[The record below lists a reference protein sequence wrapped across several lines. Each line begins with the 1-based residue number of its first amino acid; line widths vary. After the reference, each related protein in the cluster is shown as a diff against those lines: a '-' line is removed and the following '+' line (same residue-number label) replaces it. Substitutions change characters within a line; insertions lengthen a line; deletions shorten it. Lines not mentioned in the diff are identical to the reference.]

1 MKSRSRRSF
10 LQKSAALGM
19 GTLVIPHFLKASANG
34 KVNIAVIGAGGRG
47 WRNFTSF
54 LNKEHPEL
62 SENIVAFCD
71 VCDTRAAAAYEAFPE
86 VPRFKDFRKM
96 LDKMHKDIDAVI
108 ISTPDHTHFP
118 AAMASMQMEKHVY
131 MEKPLARNIWQLRTL
146 SRAASH
152 YKVIAQMG
160 NQGHST
166 DGIRRVKEW
175 VDAGVTGEVKEV
187 FAWFNG
193 PEFREDGYF
202 LKPNNYPPAT
212 SPVPEGL
219 DWDLWLGPA
228 AKIPYAKYY
237 HPRFWRGW
245 YDFGCGEL
253 GDWACHTLDAPFWS
267 LDLGSPSVVE
277 PEFSDRN
284 PMPEKFVT
292 NSSVLRFEFPAR
304 GDKPP
309 VIMKWFEGGKQPE
322 NYQDWGMDELPN
334 NGMIM
339 IGSEKSIRTGGR
351 PNDSRLVMAK
361 EEWEAYQE
369 NMPEPVIPR
378 VPDESP
384 HHEWLNAIKGIGP
397 MPVSDFYYASR
408 LTEMALVGV
417 LAQRFDTRI
426 EFDAENMKITNHPE
440 LNRYVKEPVRKGW
453 EYGED
458 LW

>member
-1 MKSRSRRSF
+1 MKSRSRREF
-10 LQKSAALGM
+10 IKKSSALGI
-19 GTLVIPHFLKASANG
+19 GTLIIPHFTRVSANS

-54 LNKEHPEL
+54 LNKENPEQ

-71 VCDTRAAAAYEAFPE
+71 VCDKRAASAYEALPE

-118 AAMASMQMEKHVY
+118 AAMASMQMGKHVY
-131 MEKPLARNIWQLRTL
+131 VEKPLAHNIWQLRTL
-146 SRAASH
+146 SKAASH
-152 YKVIAQMG
+152 YNVIAQMG
-160 NQGHST
+160 NQGHSS

-175 VDAGVTGEVKEV
+175 VDAGVTGEVREV
-187 FAWFNG
+187 FAWFSG
-193 PEFREDGYF
+193 PEFKQDGYF
-202 LKPNNYPPAT
+202 LKPKNYPPQT
-212 SPVPEGL
+212 SPVPGEL

-228 AKIPYAKYY
+228 LEREYTDYY

-267 LDLGSPSVVE
+267 LDLGTPTVVE
-277 PEFSDRN
+277 PEHSDRN
-284 PMPEKFVT
+284 QMPEQFVT
-292 NSSVLRFEFPAR
+292 NSSILRFEFPAR
-304 GDKPP
+304 GNNPP
-309 VIMKWFEGGKQPE
+309 VIMKWHEGGLQPDNRPE
-322 NYQDWGMDELPN
+322 WLMDEMSN

-339 IGSEKSIRTGGR
+339 VGSEKSVRTDGR
-351 PNDSRLVMAK
+351 PNDSRLVMPE
-361 EEWEAYQE
+361 EEWKVYQE
-369 NMPEPVIPR
+369 NPSEPVIPR
-378 VPDESP
+378 IPDESP
-384 HHEWLNAIKGIGP
+384 HHEWLNAIKGSGP
-397 MPVSDFYYASR
+397 MPVSDFNYASR
-408 LTEMALVGV
+408 LTEMALMGV

-426 EFDAENMKITNHPE
+426 EFDAKNMEITNHTE
-440 LNRYVKEPVRKGW
+440 LNQYLKEPVRKGW

>member
-10 LQKSAALGM
+10 LQKSAALGV
-19 GTLVIPHFLKASANG
+19 GTLIIPHFLKASANS

-54 LNKEHPEL
+54 LNRENPEL

-71 VCDTRAAAAYEAFPE
+71 VCDTRAASAYEALPA

-96 LDKMHKDIDAVI
+96 LDKKHKDIDAVI

-118 AAMASMQMEKHVY
+118 AAMASMQMGKHVY

-146 SRAASH
+146 SRAARH
-152 YKVIAQMG
+152 YNVIAQMG

-175 VDAGVTGEVKEV
+175 VDAGVTGEVREV

-193 PEFREDGYF
+193 PEFKEDGYF
-202 LKPNNYPPAT
+202 LKPKNYPPAT

-228 AKIPYAKYY
+228 AEIPYTKYY
-237 HPRFWRGW
+237 QPRFWRGW

-267 LDLGSPSVVE
+267 LDLGSPAAVE
-277 PEFSDRN
+277 PEFSDPN

-304 GDKPP
+304 RDKPP
-309 VIMKWFEGGKQPE
+309 VTMKWYEGGKQPE
-322 NYQDWGMDELPN
+322 NYQEWGIDDLPK

-351 PNDSRLVMAK
+351 PNDSRLVMGK

-369 NMPEPVIPR
+369 NMPGPVIPR
-378 VPDESP
+378 IPDESP
-384 HHEWLNAIKGIGP
+384 HYEWLNAIKGNGP
-397 MPVSDFYYASR
+397 MPVSDFSYASR

-440 LNRYVKEPVRKGW
+440 LSQFVKEPVRKGW

>member
-10 LQKSAALGM
+10 LQKSAALGV
-19 GTLVIPHFLKASANG
+19 GTLFIPHFLKASANS

-47 WRNFTSF
+47 WSNFTSF
-54 LNKEHPEL
+54 LNKENPEL

-71 VCDTRAAAAYEAFPE
+71 VCDTRAAAAYKAFPE
-86 VPRFKDFRKM
+86 VPRFKDFRRM
-96 LDKMHKDIDAVI
+96 LDKKHKDIDAVI

-118 AAMASMQMEKHVY
+118 AAMASMQMGKHVY
-131 MEKPLARNIWQLRTL
+131 VEKPLARNIWQLRTL
-146 SRAASH
+146 SKAASH
-152 YKVIAQMG
+152 YNVIAQMG

-175 VDAGVTGEVKEV
+175 VDAGITGEVREV

-193 PEFREDGYF
+193 PEFKEDGYF
-202 LKPNNYPPAT
+202 LKPKSYPPAA

-228 AKIPYAKYY
+228 AEIPYARYY

-267 LDLGSPSVVE
+267 LELGTPTAVE

-304 GDKPP
+304 GNKPP
-309 VIMKWFEGGKQPE
+309 VIMKWYEGGKQPE
-322 NYQDWGMDELPN
+322 NYQEWGIGELSN

-339 IGSEKSIRTGGR
+339 LGSEKSIQTGGR
-351 PNDSRLVMAK
+351 PNDSRLVMAE
-361 EEWEAYQE
+361 EEWEAYQQKL
-369 NMPEPVIPR
+369 PESVIPR

-384 HHEWLNAIKGIGP
+384 HHEWLNAIKGSGP
-397 MPVSDFYYASR
+397 MPVSDFGYASR

-417 LAQRFDTRI
+417 LAQRFNTRI
-426 EFDAENMKITNHPE
+426 EFNAESMEISNHPE
-440 LNRYVKEPVRKGW
+440 LNQYVKEPVRKGW